1 MEAKTLDAGSVRAAV
16 YVSASNWAPLTCAEV
31 SLAEQSRRCREVI
44 EAYPELKRC
53 ATYRN
58 RYESGGSG
66 DYERLLEDAIN
77 RRFDCLVIC
86 GANHMGPTE
95 RCAFFQIGRVLL
107 PAGFRVIDVSE
118 GWDAQGWD
126 GEGETGKAYAN
137 HISGMA
143 KAERHA
149 ERRAANG

>member
-1 MEAKTLDAGSVRAAV
+1 MGDPAKSPGSVRAAV
-16 YVSASNWAPLTCAEV
+16 YVSASNWAPLTCGEIG
-31 SLAEQSRRCREVI
+31 LAEQSKRCREAI
-44 EAYPELKRC
+44 DARPELKRC

-77 RRFDCLVIC
+77 RRFDCLVIF
-86 GANHMGPTE
+86 GANRFGPTE

-118 GWDAQGWD
+118 GWDA
-126 GEGETGKAYAN
+126 EGEAGRAYAN

-143 KAERHA
+143 KRECHA
-149 ERRAANG
+149 EMRASNG